1 MIDQPIIVV
10 ATIVQDILLLVSTVL
25 IAWYL
30 YETRK
35 MRKAAEHQVTKSQE
49 LVAAAQRQVDASLE
63 QAEAASR
70 PAIVAKTRGS
80 TMAAPVLENI
90 GNGPAIDVKVSLSN
104 SDFELTI
111 PYLEPK
117 LPLPLSWD
125 GTKPLYEAA
134 LKVTPN
140 AVSIEC
146 AYRSLSGWSYS
157 STNKYDLKGDRFDT
171 TFSHGT
177 RWM

>member
-1 MIDQPIIVV
+1 
-10 ATIVQDILLLVSTVL
+10 
-25 IAWYL
+25 
-30 YETRK
+30 
-35 MRKAAEHQVTKSQE
+35 MRKAAEDQVSKSQE
-49 LVAAAQRQVDASLE
+49 LVSAAQRQVDASLE

-104 SDFELTI
+104 SDFEATI
-111 PYLEPK
+111 PYMEPK
-117 LPLPLSWD
+117 APVLLPWD
-125 GTKPLYEAA
+125 GTKPLFEAA
-134 LKVTPN
+134 LKVTAN

-157 STNKYDLKGDRFDT
+157 STNAYDLDGDRFDT

-177 RWM
+177 RWT